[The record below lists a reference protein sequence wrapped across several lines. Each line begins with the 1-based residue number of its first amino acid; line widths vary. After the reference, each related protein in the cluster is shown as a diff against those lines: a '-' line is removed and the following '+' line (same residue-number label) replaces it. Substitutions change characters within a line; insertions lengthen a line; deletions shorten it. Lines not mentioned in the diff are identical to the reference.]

1 MTEVSADLSS
11 TVFDNGDVPPAERES
26 QDAPEQEALLTAF
39 PDVEI
44 APRAEQESQDASEQ
58 EAPGSQVTGVP
69 LPAEL
74 DPGFLDQL
82 ESLGEPEEAEDEE
95 LGTGR
100 PLPSHLD
107 ACFSTEVF
115 GRTFPGEQRTDTS
128 SGVLGPEASCLL
140 GDAVSDSVLSMG
152 RSTVDISL
160 PWETAGMNLIFRE
173 EDPVD
178 VMLASL
184 PSHVPVPAPHVQP
197 EELVKEPPAKRMKT
211 YPESGECF
219 RGAIAVRGYDNDD
232 DKVEGVWRRALEK
245 WLVVVTE
252 CPSASLIGD
261 RVSRMSTT
269 EAAETLRELFG
280 RKSAATVLKRGSAL
294 VAFIAWCRK
303 FFRDEEPM
311 PFRTLHMEGYL
322 RHLKKGNRPAS
333 AFTSFQEAV
342 NFATHVV
349 GVSVAVTSK
358 GQQQGDSVWSPW
370 CNGIIGQALQGKA
383 ERKQATVLSVH
394 QVAALEYMLQDESLS
409 AFDRYACGALL
420 FGIFSRS
427 RVSDLRKTYSWYL
440 DFDQL
445 GDGGDGFIECRTRD
459 HKTANLVLQSGVSM
473 PLVAPALGV
482 TSASWA
488 VRWAKVAEEVGL
500 GFSGDRKG
508 PVLPAPDQRGG
519 WTKRSVEAGEVT
531 KWLHAL
537 LARSGNA
544 ASPGTTSH
552 TVKSTVLSWCA
563 KYGMARHPRLQLG
576 HHTSGDGSLDTYGR
590 DTLAPALLQLTSMLD
605 SIRRGMFLPDLTRS
619 GRFRKRTSIKVESS
633 DEEAVT
639 AEDLGEVEDV
649 HSSSGATGSFLRVE
663 ADRGTGDQPEASLDS
678 DSSSSED
685 SSSEAGHEDA
695 WVVGE
700 DFRNPESKPA
710 TWKPDTV
717 MYRHV
722 RTGVVHIM
730 AAGSSEEIFTCG
742 RLLTKDHVEVADV
755 PFLELRKCKQCE
767 AGKPVRDIGGLTAA
781 INQLREGRR
790 PT

>member
-1 MTEVSADLSS
+1 MSEV
-11 TVFDNGDVPPAERES
+11 
-26 QDAPEQEALLTAF
+26 QEQEDPVASEAEGLKSAVPGREPLL
-39 PDVEI
+39 
-44 APRAEQESQDASEQ
+44 RAEQKDRVASEA
-58 EAPGSQVTGVP
+58 EGLLSPVTGEP
-69 LPAEL
+69 LPAESDSDFLEHL
-74 DPGFLDQL
+74 D
-82 ESLGEPEEAEDEE
+82 SLGGPGTLDEE
-95 LGTGR
+95 EVGTGR

-115 GRTFPGEQRTDTS
+115 DRAFPGEQRADFS
-128 SGVLGPEASCLL
+128 SGTLSQEAIGLL
-140 GDAVSDSVLSMG
+140 GDAVTDSVMSVG
-152 RSTVDISL
+152 RSTVEIAL
-160 PWETAGMNLIFRE
+160 PWEASGMNLIFRE

-178 VMLASL
+178 VMLNSL
-184 PSHVPVPAPHVQP
+184 PASIPVPAPPVQP
-197 EELVKEPPAKRMKT
+197 EEIVKEPPVKRARPF
-211 YPESGECF
+211 PESGECF
-219 RGAIAVRGYDNDD
+219 RGAISLRGYDNDE

-252 CPSASLIGD
+252 CPGTSLIGD
-261 RVSRMSTT
+261 RVSRMTAT
-269 EAAETLRELFG
+269 EAAGTLRELFG

-303 FFRDEEPM
+303 TFRDEEPM

-322 RHLKKGNRPAS
+322 RHLKMSKRPAS

-342 NFATHVV
+342 NFAIHVV
-349 GVSVAVTSK
+349 GISMLVASK

-370 CNGIIGQALQGKA
+370 CSGIIGQALQGKA
-383 ERKQATVLSVH
+383 ERRQATVLSVH
-394 QVAALEYMLQDESLS
+394 QVAALEYMLQDSSLS

-427 RVSDLRKTYSWYL
+427 RVSDLRKTFGWFL

-445 GDGGDGFIECRTRD
+445 GEGGDGFIECRTRD

-473 PLVAPALGV
+473 PLVAPAMGV

-500 GFSGDRKG
+500 SFSGDRKG

-519 WTKRSVEAGEVT
+519 WTKRSVDAGEVT

-537 LARSGNA
+537 LARSGNE

-590 DTLAPALLQLTSMLD
+590 DTLAPALLQLTSMLE
-605 SIRRGMFLPDLTRS
+605 SIRRGTFLPDLTRS

-633 DEEAVT
+633 DEEAEA
-639 AEDLGEVEDV
+639 AEDLDEVEDV
-649 HSSSGATGSFLRVE
+649 HSSSGATGSFLHVD
-663 ADRGTGDQPEASLDS
+663 ADQGTAGLPEVNQDR

-710 TWKPDTV
+710 AWKPDTV

-730 AAGSSEEIFTCG
+730 AAGSSEGIFTCG
-742 RLLTKDHVEVADV
+742 RPLTKDHVEVADV

-781 INQLREGRR
+781 INQLRRGS
-790 PT
+790 